1 MQANIKSIQQAVKQ
15 YQETYLNYK
24 ELASKAYDRD
34 NLGEAYQ
41 LGTVANE
48 SSLDQIIPNAF
59 DNTKIKDLPERR
71 I

>member
-1 MQANIKSIQQAVKQ
+1 MQANIKSIQQAVKH

-24 ELASKAYDRD
+24 ELASKDYDLD

-48 SSLDQIIPNAF
+48 SALDQSIPNNF
-59 DNTKIKDLPERR
+59 DNTKIKDLSE
-71 I
+71 